1 MPSESSRYRLV
12 FRGKFIP
19 GLEPAEVAANL
30 ARLFNVSSERVS
42 QLLATIPAV
51 IKQDV
56 DLDAGNRYLEAL
68 AEAGLITHLEALGTV
83 QEPVADAGW
92 DGIERRI
99 GPRRLK
105 NRDRRDARRSTS
117 IQPDRR
123 SRGGRR
129 KTD

>member
-1 MPSESSRYRLV
+1 MSLPSSRYRLV

-30 ARLFNVSSERVS
+30 ARLFNVTPERVN
-42 QLLATIPAV
+42 QLLATIPSV

-56 DLDAGNRYLEAL
+56 DLEAGNRYLEAL
-68 AEAGLITHLEALGTV
+68 AEAGLITHLEPLGT
-83 QEPVADAGW
+83 EKEAVANAGW
-92 DGIERRI
+92 DGVERRK
-99 GPRRLK
+99 GPRRLQ

-123 SRGGRR
+123 VRGRR

>member
-1 MPSESSRYRLV
+1 MSSEPPRYRLV
-12 FRGKFIP
+12 FRGKFLP
-19 GLEPAEVAANL
+19 GLEPAEVAENL
-30 ARLFNVSSERVS
+30 ARLFNVSPERVS
-42 QLLATIPAV
+42 QLLANTPSV

-56 DLDAGNRYLEAL
+56 DLDAGNRYLDAL
-68 AEAGLITHLEALGTV
+68 AEAGLITHLEALGGH
-83 QEPVADAGW
+83 QEAVASAGW
-92 DGIERRI
+92 DGIERRQE
-99 GPRRLK
+99 PRRLK